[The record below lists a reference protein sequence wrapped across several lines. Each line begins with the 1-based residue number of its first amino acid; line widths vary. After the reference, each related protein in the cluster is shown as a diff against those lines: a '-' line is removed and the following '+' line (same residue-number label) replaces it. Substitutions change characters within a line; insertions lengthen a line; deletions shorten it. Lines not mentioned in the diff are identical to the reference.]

1 MKELEKRCGEK
12 NFENLKFKILEKRC
26 WLVGLG
32 SGAGWPFRRS
42 AILLSYLEVQG
53 SSKGVTFILHERNR
67 MKGGPAVC
75 CIGTVYQ

>member
-32 SGAGWPFRRS
+32 SGAGWPFRES
-42 AILLSYLEVQG
+42 PNPNFEAKLNFEQ
-53 SSKGVTFILHERNR
+53 
-67 MKGGPAVC
+67 
-75 CIGTVYQ
+75 